1 MTSCLSDIDRS
12 HSRALN
18 RQKAAE
24 SVLGKAVVTRL
35 IGFALFLLGGKR
47 ESIAAA
53 VGIPMNTYLSFLTRM
68 NRWGLDGLQ
77 DRRRHVRTPTEPA
90 PMCVDV
96 IHQQDGVVL
105 RLLPTTAEILLQAG
119 NCEQNRIVVLAL
131 ATNGLLNSQQA
142 GDLLQV
148 SAGYIPALC
157 RKLVAEDAR
166 AVLDRRV
173 GQQKDYRVT
182 EQMKAELVV
191 QWAANAA
198 TGKTCSSPALGADLR
213 ERCGIDLPERT
224 IRHHL
229 SRLGLQS
236 KAKELSGLIGS
247 VKKSS

>member
-1 MTSCLSDIDRS
+1 MISCLSDIHRS
-12 HSRALN
+12 PSRALN

-24 SVLGKAVVTRL
+24 AVFGKAVVARL
-35 IGFALFLLGGKR
+35 VGFALFLLGGKR

-53 VGIPMNTYLSFLTRM
+53 VGMPTNTFLSFLTRM
-68 NRWGLDGLQ
+68 NRWGLDGLR
-77 DRRRHVRTPTEPA
+77 DRRRNEPMPA
-90 PMCVDV
+90 EPVPMCVDV
-96 IHQQDGVVL
+96 IHQHDGVVL
-105 RLLPTTAEILLQAG
+105 RLLPTTAEILLRAE

-142 GDLLQV
+142 GELLQV

-173 GQQKDYRVT
+173 GQLKDYRVT
-182 EQMKAELVV
+182 EQMKAELLV

-229 SRLGLQS
+229 SKLGLRS
-236 KAKELSGLIGS
+236 KAKELSGLIAA
-247 VKKSS
+247 VKKNS

>member
-1 MTSCLSDIDRS
+1 MISCLPDIPRS
-12 HSRALN
+12 ASRALS
-18 RQKAAE
+18 RQQVAE
-24 SVLGKAVVTRL
+24 AVLGRAVVSRL

-53 VGIPMNTYLSFLTRM
+53 VGIPTNTYLSFLTRM
-68 NRWGLDGLQ
+68 NRWGLDGLR
-77 DRRRHVRTPTEPA
+77 DRRRTVPTPAEPT
-90 PMCVDV
+90 PMCVDIV
-96 IHQQDGVVL
+96 HQQDDVVL
-105 RLLPTTAEILLQAG
+105 RLLPTTAEILLQAE
-119 NCEQNRIVVLAL
+119 NREQNRVVVLAL
-131 ATNGLLNSQQA
+131 ASNGLLSSQQA
-142 GDLLQV
+142 GELLEV

-166 AVLDRRV
+166 AVLDKRA

-198 TGKTCSSPALGADLR
+198 SGKTCSSPVLGADLH

-229 SRLGLQS
+229 SRLGLLS